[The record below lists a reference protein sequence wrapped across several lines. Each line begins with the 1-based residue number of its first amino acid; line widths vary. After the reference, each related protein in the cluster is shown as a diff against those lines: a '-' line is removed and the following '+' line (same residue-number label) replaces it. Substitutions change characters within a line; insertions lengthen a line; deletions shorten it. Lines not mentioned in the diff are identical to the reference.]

1 MKPFFEN
8 RNKLLRTECN
18 ALKREKRQSS
28 PHSKISDIVEE
39 VLDEVAP
46 KYANATP
53 PLTRQSV
60 HFYWTHKN
68 PSRKRKN
75 TRKDSA

>member
-18 ALKREKRQSS
+18 ALKREKHQSS
-28 PHSKISDIVEE
+28 PHSKMSDIVEE

-46 KYANATP
+46 KYANAMF
-53 PLTRQSV
+53 PLSRQSIL
-60 HFYWTHKN
+60 FYWTHKN
-68 PSRKRKN
+68 PSKK
-75 TRKDSA
+75 KKHKKEAA